1 MLLESDVDEEM
12 SDNDVSGD
20 KLLESLSVM
29 DSLGWSENDD
39 DFDLLRSDRESV
51 GSNDGEVVRVNVRL
65 GVSDMDRC

>member
-1 MLLESDVDEEM
+1 LESDVDEEM

-29 DSLGWSENDD
+29 DSLSWSENDD